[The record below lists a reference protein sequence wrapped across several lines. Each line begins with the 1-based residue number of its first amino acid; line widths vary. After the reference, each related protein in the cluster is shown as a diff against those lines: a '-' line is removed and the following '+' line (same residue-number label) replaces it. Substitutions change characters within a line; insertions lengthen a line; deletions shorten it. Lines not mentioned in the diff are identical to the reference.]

1 MSNNNKPKPAL
12 DLIKELQLNKIKVMW
27 KNDGPDLLLWCNYGE
42 HTKQKT
48 GQGFEVWGRGQL
60 FKERIQAAV
69 FRYYPKAEITSEA
82 ANAHVVF
89 RLNNN

>member
-42 HTKQKT
+42 HKNKKQVKALKY
-48 GQGFEVWGRGQL
+48 GAEVSCLRNVFKRL
-60 FKERIQAAV
+60 FLGTIQKLKLHQKLLMHMW
-69 FRYYPKAEITSEA
+69 F
-82 ANAHVVF
+82 
-89 RLNNN
+89 LD